1 MATGEN
7 PKRCK
12 TKLQTWRTRSDH
24 TEQQQQRINVDRI
37 SNLPDNTLHDI
48 LCFLDSKSIVRTSVL
63 SKGWRRLVEALPYN
77 LNFNAKSFDDE
88 SSFDVHVKEYLSRR
102 NRSVAPVKSVTFEFG
117 AKSGIQMILFDR
129 AMQYAAAD
137 GKLDHLS
144 VVTHENGKFG
154 DVAASIV
161 AHRHCRSLE
170 ALVLKGFM
178 LDGLDLHE
186 LDHLGFWSL
195 TTLELH
201 SCFVFNSVPFG
212 LKHLKIV
219 DCTWSSSR
227 CLRIQA
233 SRLLDLEIKGL
244 LLCKNVG
251 TMFALNLKSF
261 RLSCSVFDLKK
272 LPHLDFPSLDR
283 ATIRL
288 WCDDDDDPCR
298 LDERITSW
306 EDVSREYMKLLRGL
320 HNAKSL
326 DLRFDELASGES
338 WKDHF
343 VFGEMKLCPF
353 TRMETVRIEYPQL
366 QEPPI
371 PDHVIRYLFGGSD
384 EFSLEQIEI
393 VLNTKSTRIIKMRTV
408 Q

>member
-12 TKLQTWRTRSDH
+12 TKLQTWSNRSDH
-24 TEQQQQRINVDRI
+24 TKQQQKQQRIDEDRI

-48 LCFLDSKSIVRTSVL
+48 LCFLDSKSIFRTSIL

-102 NRSVAPVKSVTFEFG
+102 NRSVVPVKSVTFEFG
-117 AKSGIQMILFDR
+117 STSSNESDIEMILFDTV
-129 AMQYAAAD
+129 MQYAAAD

-144 VVTHENGKFG
+144 AVTHENGKFG

-178 LDGLDLHE
+178 VDGLDMQE

-219 DCTWSSSR
+219 DCTWPSSG

-244 LLCKNVG
+244 LLFEKVIG
-251 TMFALNLKSF
+251 TMFALNLTSF
-261 RLSCSVFDLKK
+261 RLSCSVSDLKK
-272 LPHLDFPSLDR
+272 LSHLDFPSLDR

-288 WCDDDDDPCR
+288 WCDDACR
-298 LDERITSW
+298 LDESSTSL

-326 DLRFDELASGES
+326 DLRFDEMASGES

-353 TRMETVRIEYPQL
+353 TRMETVRIEYQYP

-371 PDHVIRYLFGGSD
+371 PDHVIRYLFGGSN
-384 EFSLEQIEI
+384 EFSLEQI
-393 VLNTKSTRIIKMRTV
+393 
-408 Q
+408 